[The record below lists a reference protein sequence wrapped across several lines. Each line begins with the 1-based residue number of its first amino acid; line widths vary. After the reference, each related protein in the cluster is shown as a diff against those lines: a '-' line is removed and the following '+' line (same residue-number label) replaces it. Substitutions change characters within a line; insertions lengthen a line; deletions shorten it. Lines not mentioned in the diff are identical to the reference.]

1 MSGLR
6 ELKNRLR
13 SITTTQQMASAMST
27 VASAKFARVGAVRT
41 AYGPYAQ
48 FQTQLRSRLG
58 TAGIDAQ
65 PEEGAPPCYVLLSNS
80 RGLCGGFN
88 SELFSYFQALWAT
101 EGPKMLLV
109 CGKKGIEYCH
119 ERKIPID
126 TELSMPDIPSYDDA
140 RELTSRLLELWHSG
154 KVSQVTFVYQRF
166 VNTMTQTP
174 DIRTILPVEAAA
186 ATDEELDTDILYL
199 PDRET
204 VLDQLALSCLESE
217 VFSLLLDH
225 SAGAQSA
232 TLISMRSAC
241 DNAKDSAAKLQL
253 TINQRRQSE
262 VTTSVIET
270 ASSNFAQ
277 F

>member
-41 AYGPYAQ
+41 AYGPYAR

-101 EGPKMLLV
+101 EEPKMLLV

-126 TELSMPDIPSYDDA
+126 AELSMPDIPSYDDA
-140 RELTSRLLELWHSG
+140 RELTARLLELWHSG

-174 DIRTILPVEAAA
+174 DSRTILPVETAEVQT
-186 ATDEELDTDILYL
+186 TDDTTLYL

>member
-13 SITTTQQMASAMST
+13 SITTTQQLASAMST
-27 VASAKFARVGAVRT
+27 VASAKFSRVGAVRA
-41 AYGPYAQ
+41 AYGPYAG

-58 TAGIDAQ
+58 QAGIPAQ
-65 PEEGAPPCYVLLSNS
+65 PQEGAPACYVLLSNS

-88 SELFSYFQALWAT
+88 SELFNYFQALWAT

-119 ERKIPID
+119 ERKITID
-126 TELSMPDIPSYDDA
+126 EELPLADIPNYEDA
-140 RELTSRLLELWHSG
+140 KALTDRLLELWRSG

-174 DIRTILPVEAAA
+174 DSRTILPVEAAEA
-186 ATDEELDTDILYL
+186 ASEDDTTLYL

-225 SAGAQSA
+225 AAGAQSA

>member
-13 SITTTQQMASAMST
+13 SITTTEQMARAMST
-27 VASAKFARVGAVRT
+27 VASAKFSRVGAVRT
-41 AYGPYAQ
+41 AYGPYAR
-48 FQTQLRSRLG
+48 FQTQLRNRLG
-58 TAGIDAQ
+58 QSGIPAQ
-65 PEEGAPPCYVLLSNS
+65 PEENAPVCYVLLSNS
-80 RGLCGGFN
+80 RGLCGAFN
-88 SELFSYFQALWAT
+88 SELFNHFQAIWAD
-101 EGPKMLLV
+101 ERPKMLLV

-126 TELSMPDIPSYDDA
+126 VELPLVDVPSYDDA
-140 RELTSRLLELWHSG
+140 RELTARLLELWHSG
-154 KVSQVTFVYQRF
+154 KVSEVTFIYQRF

-174 DIRTILPVEAAA
+174 DTRTILPVEAAA
-186 ATDEELDTDILYL
+186 ATGDDDDTLYL

-225 SAGAQSA
+225 AAGAQSA